1 MPHRNPHAAVTP
13 SGIELGAEHVHCVAG
28 SFYRHL
34 VVELATEHVMPPII
48 ECVVTGHLQERGAA
62 VGQPIWNVIAHQ
74 RSIIGKSL
82 LQQQIERVLRE
93 FVGRSSVTNRARTSK
108 ALYHLDAAREP
119 VSLLLAR
126 ELVGVFMQI
135 PVMSYLVAIRERGL
149 HSRGVTLDAPGRDE

>member
-13 SGIELGAEHVHCVAG
+13 SGIELGAKHVHCVAG

-34 VVELATEHVMPPII
+34 VVELATEHVMAPII
-48 ECVVTGHLQERGAA
+48 ERVVTGHLQERGAA

-93 FVGRSSVTNRARTSK
+93 LVGRSSVTNRARTGK
-108 ALYHLDAAREP
+108 TLYHLDAAREP
-119 VSLLLAR
+119 VSLLLAL

-135 PVMSYLVAIRERGL
+135 PVMSDIVAMRESGHER
-149 HSRGVTLDAPGRDE
+149 RRVTLE